1 MRPQRPIRGDRG
13 NRDGCSRTR
22 ALAVL
27 AGSPV
32 ADSGPEMGARRH
44 PDRTN
49 GGRHA
54 WALSLDGP
62 DMSGAGYRSLNEF
75 RSLLKESI
83 RNDDQLHDRCN
94 PDRDGGP
101 MRSDISQRR
110 HTTMQSVPASLPRIS
125 GGDAVASNGLIPAP
139 LVRSQFLALGAGSGY
154 ARSSVQAFPE
164 STICATFSNSTY
176 IDMAQPGP
184 AAKRVI
190 CAVCRKP
197 IQPGEGRMRRGL
209 VSLHVECAKREKDRK
224 KYE

>member
-101 MRSDISQRR
+101 MRSDISYRR
-110 HTTMQSVPASLPRIS
+110 HTT
-125 GGDAVASNGLIPAP
+125 
-139 LVRSQFLALGAGSGY
+139 Y
-154 ARSSVQAFPE
+154 
-164 STICATFSNSTY
+164 
-176 IDMAQPGP
+176 
-184 AAKRVI
+184 AKRAGVATSHKWWRRHCFEWTHSGAI
-190 CAVCRKP
+190 GEVRLPHVRCRF
-197 IQPGEGRMRRGL
+197 GL
-209 VSLHVECAKREKDRK
+209 CPLKRSGFS
-224 KYE
+224 